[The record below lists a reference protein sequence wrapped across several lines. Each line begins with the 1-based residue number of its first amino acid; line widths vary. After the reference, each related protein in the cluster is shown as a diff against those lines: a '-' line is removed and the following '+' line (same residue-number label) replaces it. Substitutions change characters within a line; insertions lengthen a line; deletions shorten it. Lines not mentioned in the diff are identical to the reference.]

1 MAPISP
7 SVRLLIL
14 AAALLTSLAVAG
26 CGSTEPVSCDSP
38 GDTFTQRVPVHH
50 ADDSWDEQVVF
61 LVCTPDETV
70 VIVDVNGDDYR
81 SLAEFQTGN
90 EIFDYGDE
98 LLLRKDFP
106 AVNTREGDAEDLE
119 TMTVPARVS
128 TAWVWW
134 LVVGG
139 ATVVAVVIAGPWYWL
154 RRRRRTRES
163 RDSADVLQPGPEDKP
178 EPDVPTT

>member
-1 MAPISP
+1 MPPMSP
-7 SVRLLIL
+7 SVRPLIL
-14 AAALLTSLAVAG
+14 AAALLTPLAVTG
-26 CGSTEPVSCDSP
+26 CGSTELSPCDSP
-38 GDTFTQRVPVHH
+38 GDTFVQRLQVHH

-90 EIFDYGDE
+90 ELFDYGDE

-106 AVNTREGDAEDLE
+106 AVNTLEGETEDLE
-119 TMTVPARVS
+119 VMTVPARVS

-139 ATVVAVVIAGPWYWL
+139 AAVAAVVIAGPWYWL
-154 RRRRRTRES
+154 RRRRRTRQS
-163 RDSADVLQPGPEDKP
+163 RDADLLLSSPDDKP
-178 EPDVPTT
+178 EPDAATT